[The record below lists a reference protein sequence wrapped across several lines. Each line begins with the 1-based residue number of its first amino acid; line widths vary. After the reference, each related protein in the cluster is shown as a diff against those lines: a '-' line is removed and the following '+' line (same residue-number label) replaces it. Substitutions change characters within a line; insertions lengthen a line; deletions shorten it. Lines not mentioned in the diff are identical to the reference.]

1 MLAPERQKKILEML
15 FRQRIIKISD
25 IAEEFGVSN
34 LTARRD
40 LDMLQEQDLVRR
52 VYGGAILTAT
62 PETSMAAFASKNEHS
77 SKTEKEAIGKLAA
90 SMIEEGDTIHLG
102 TGTTTLEIAKN
113 IRHMTNLTI
122 IVSSLA
128 IINELANSKNTIY
141 VLGGVLDPYEQKI
154 TGHATMEM
162 LEKYCPDKA
171 FFSCD
176 GVSLEHGVTAYH
188 IYGAEIGKIIVKNS
202 ARTYLVASSKK
213 FGLTAMNKV
222 CPLSAF
228 QGIITDDLLQPE
240 YRDKLEKAG
249 IPMYY
254 ATTASNA

>member
-1 MLAPERQKKILEML
+1 MLAPERQKKILEIL
-15 FRQRIIKISD
+15 FRQRIIKISE

-40 LDMLQEQDLVRR
+40 LDTLQEQDLVRR

-62 PETSMAAFASKNEHS
+62 PEISMAAFTSPIEHS

-102 TGTTTLEIAKN
+102 TGTTVLEIAKN
-113 IRHMTNLTI
+113 IRHMSNLTI
-122 IVSSLA
+122 VVSSLS

-154 TGHATMEM
+154 TGHTTLEM

-176 GVSLEHGVTAYH
+176 GVSLKHGVTAYH
-188 IYGAEIGKIIVKNS
+188 SYGAESGKIIVKNS
-202 ARTYLVASSKK
+202 TKSFLVANSKK
-213 FGLTAMNKV
+213 FGLNALNKV
-222 CPLSAF
+222 CLLSALH
-228 QGIITDDLLQPE
+228 GVITDDLLSSD
-240 YRDKLEKAG
+240 YREEMEKAG
-249 IPMYY
+249 VKMYY
-254 ATTASNA
+254 AKTGSE